1 MRQQLT
7 QRPIMSTGMLIRR
20 PVADVFEA
28 FVDPAVTSNFW
39 FTKGSARLEA
49 GKTVEWTWEMYDVS
63 VPVTVKAI
71 EREQRILIEWPG
83 YGSTTT
89 VQWTFAPFGDDA
101 TFVSITESGFVG
113 NGDEILKAVASS
125 SEGFTLVLAGAK
137 AFLEQGVK
145 LNLVADRYPK
155 GLGADS

>member
-1 MRQQLT
+1 MGQQLT

-20 PVADVFEA
+20 PVAIVFEA
-28 FVDPAVTSNFW
+28 FVDPAVTSSFW
-39 FTKGSARLEA
+39 FTKGSARLEE
-49 GKTVEWTWEMYDVS
+49 GKTVEWTWEMYDFS
-63 VPVTVKAI
+63 IQVTAKAI
-71 EREQRILIEWPG
+71 ERDQRILLRWPG

-89 VQWTFAPFGDDA
+89 VQWTFASFGDDA

-113 NGDEILKAVASS
+113 DGDEILKAVASS

-137 AFLEQGVK
+137 AYLEHGIQ

-155 GLGADS
+155 GLGATP